1 MVRSL
6 SILGLINTI
15 FLKNK
20 WVKKED
26 IVFSITY
33 VARLEIDKLD
43 KTKSFIISLSYLL
56 FKNSHPL
63 FLKCI
68 FKINY
73 VQPSST
79 LNFNKEPALWNG
91 NIFILDS
98 IFLLSWANKKGNR
111 IWIVLDRTLEKPS
124 WWVWSS
130 EILES
135 SVGFVIQF
143 LVQKGLNFR
152 FEVCYVLVWSN
163 TNPKILEFSNISLF
177 WQLGRKIRGH
187 KFDTFFSL
195 FDWIAIDILSSTKMI
210 ILSLW

>member
-1 MVRSL
+1 MYLVWSL

-63 FLKCI
+63 FKCI

-79 LNFNKEPALWNG
+79 LNFNKEPAL
-91 NIFILDS
+91 
-98 IFLLSWANKKGNR
+98 
-111 IWIVLDRTLEKPS
+111 
-124 WWVWSS
+124 
-130 EILES
+130 
-135 SVGFVIQF
+135 
-143 LVQKGLNFR
+143 
-152 FEVCYVLVWSN
+152 
-163 TNPKILEFSNISLF
+163 
-177 WQLGRKIRGH
+177 
-187 KFDTFFSL
+187 
-195 FDWIAIDILSSTKMI
+195 
-210 ILSLW
+210 

>member
-33 VARLEIDKLD
+33 VRLEIDKLD
-43 KTKSFIISLSYLL
+43 KTKSFIISLSYLF

-63 FLKCI
+63 FKCI

-79 LNFNKEPALWNG
+79 LNFNKEPALWNS

-98 IFLLSWANKKGNR
+98 IFLLSWANKKGNM
-111 IWIVLDRTLEKPS
+111 ILNSVGSNPVDEFEVQKF
-124 WWVWSS
+124 
-130 EILES
+130 LES
-135 SVGFVIQF
+135 WGGFEGSEEGFEFPFWSLLCFGLIQ
-143 LVQKGLNFR
+143 
-152 FEVCYVLVWSN
+152 
-163 TNPKILEFSNISLF
+163 
-177 WQLGRKIRGH
+177 H
-187 KFDTFFSL
+187 
-195 FDWIAIDILSSTKMI
+195 
-210 ILSLW
+210 

>member
-63 FLKCI
+63 FQCI

-111 IWIVLDRTLEKPS
+111 ILN
-124 WWVWSS
+124 
-130 EILES
+130 
-135 SVGFVIQF
+135 SVGSNLGQTQLMCLKFR
-143 LVQKGLNFR
+143 NFGE
-152 FEVCYVLVWSN
+152 FDWFCNSGFGSEGGF
-163 TNPKILEFSNISLF
+163 EFSFWSLLCF
-177 WQLGRKIRGH
+177 GLIQH
-187 KFDTFFSL
+187 
-195 FDWIAIDILSSTKMI
+195 
-210 ILSLW
+210 

>member
-1 MVRSL
+1 MVWSL

-33 VARLEIDKLD
+33 ARLEIDKLVD

-63 FLKCI
+63 FKCI

-79 LNFNKEPALWNG
+79 LNFNKEPALWNS
-91 NIFILDS
+91 NIFISDS
-98 IFLLSWANKKGNR
+98 TFLLSWANKKGNR
-111 IWIVLDRTLEKPS
+111 ILN
-124 WWVWSS
+124 
-130 EILES
+130 
-135 SVGFVIQF
+135 SVGSKPWRNPVDEFE
-143 LVQKGLNFR
+143 VQKFWRVPL
-152 FEVCYVLVWSN
+152 VL
-163 TNPKILEFSNISLF
+163 
-177 WQLGRKIRGH
+177 
-187 KFDTFFSL
+187 
-195 FDWIAIDILSSTKMI
+195 
-210 ILSLW
+210 

>member
-63 FLKCI
+63 FKCI

-111 IWIVLDRTLEKPS
+111 ILN
-124 WWVWSS
+124 
-130 EILES
+130 
-135 SVGFVIQF
+135 SVGSNLGKTQLMSLKFRNFGEFGWFCNSVFSWQGFEFPFWSLLCFGLIQ
-143 LVQKGLNFR
+143 
-152 FEVCYVLVWSN
+152 
-163 TNPKILEFSNISLF
+163 
-177 WQLGRKIRGH
+177 H
-187 KFDTFFSL
+187 
-195 FDWIAIDILSSTKMI
+195 
-210 ILSLW
+210 

>member
-43 KTKSFIISLSYLL
+43 KAKSFVISLSYLL

-63 FLKCI
+63 FKCI

-79 LNFNKEPALWNG
+79 LNFNKEPAL
-91 NIFILDS
+91 
-98 IFLLSWANKKGNR
+98 
-111 IWIVLDRTLEKPS
+111 
-124 WWVWSS
+124 
-130 EILES
+130 
-135 SVGFVIQF
+135 
-143 LVQKGLNFR
+143 
-152 FEVCYVLVWSN
+152 
-163 TNPKILEFSNISLF
+163 
-177 WQLGRKIRGH
+177 
-187 KFDTFFSL
+187 
-195 FDWIAIDILSSTKMI
+195 
-210 ILSLW
+210 

>member
-33 VARLEIDKLD
+33 VRLEIDKLD
-43 KTKSFIISLSYLL
+43 KTKSFIISLSYLF

-63 FLKCI
+63 FKCI

-79 LNFNKEPALWNG
+79 LNFNKEPALWNS

-98 IFLLSWANKKGNR
+98 IFLLSWANKKGNM
-111 IWIVLDRTLEKPS
+111 
-124 WWVWSS
+124 
-130 EILES
+130 ILN
-135 SVGFVIQF
+135 SVGSNLGETQLMSLKFRNFWRVRVV
-143 LVQKGLNFR
+143 LKVQKKGSNFR

-177 WQLGRKIRGH
+177 WQLDRKIRGH
-187 KFDTFFSL
+187 KFDTFFFSIWL
-195 FDWIAIDILSSTKMI
+195 NCNR
-210 ILSLW
+210 